1 MKLKV
6 LGSNSAGNCYILQGE
21 SESLIIEA
29 GVKFT
34 DIKKGLDFNLMN
46 VAGCIVTHEHGDHA
60 KYAREIAAAGIKIYA
75 TKGTIE
81 HAKLEGNHNAV
92 PVKLLSR
99 KEVGG
104 FTLLPFPV
112 EHDASDPCGF
122 LISHQE
128 CGKILFLTDSS
139 EIDYEF
145 KGLNN
150 IIIEANYGCAI
161 AEQRI
166 MQGKLDARHQERV
179 NKSHLSIEKCLTFLN
194 RTDLSQ
200 CNHIVLIHLSDG
212 SSNAAEFKNAVVQA
226 TGKTTT
232 IADKGVTIDN
242 FNKKPF

>member
-6 LGSNSAGNCYILQGE
+6 LGSNSAGNCYILEGE

-34 DIKKGLDFNLMN
+34 DIKKGLNFNLLN

-60 KYAREIAAAGIKIYA
+60 KYAMEIAGAGIKVYA

-99 KEVGG
+99 QQVGG
-104 FTLLPFPV
+104 FNLLPFPV
-112 EHDASDPCGF
+112 EHDAAEPCGY
-122 LISHQE
+122 LISHPE
-128 CGKILFLTDSS
+128 CGKILFITDTS
-139 EIDYEF
+139 EIEYDF

-150 IIIEANYGCAI
+150 IIIEANYGSAI
-161 AEQRI
+161 TDQRI
-166 MQGKLDARHQERV
+166 MEGNLDPRHQERV
-179 NKSHLSIEKCLTFLN
+179 NKSHLSIEKCLKFLK

-212 SSNAAEFKNAVVQA
+212 SSNAADFKNAVVQA

-232 IADKGVTIDN
+232 IADKGVTIEN
-242 FNKKPF
+242 FNIKPF